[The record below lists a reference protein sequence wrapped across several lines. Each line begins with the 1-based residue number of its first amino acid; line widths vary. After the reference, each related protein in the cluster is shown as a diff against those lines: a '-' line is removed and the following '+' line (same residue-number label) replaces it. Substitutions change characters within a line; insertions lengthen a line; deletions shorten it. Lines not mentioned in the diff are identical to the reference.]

1 MYDPVA
7 EMMQQEVEYESYVR
21 SLTDNFSVID
31 LVNSDNT
38 RIGGNSNA

>member
-7 EMMQQEVEYESYVR
+7 EMMRQEVEYESYVR

-31 LVNSDNT
+31 LVNLDNT